1 MPYKIKSI
9 QTKLF
14 NLPLNNP
21 LLDSTHGLMRDFQL
35 ILTIIKDSHDNYG
48 IGYTYTVG
56 QNGHAIFKL
65 YKA

>member
-1 MPYKIKSI
+1 MPYNIKSI

-35 ILTIIKDSHDNYG
+35 ILTIIEDSHGNYG
-48 IGYTYTVG
+48 CLLYTSPSPRDRG
-56 QNGHAIFKL
+56 
-65 YKA
+65 

>member
-35 ILTIIKDSHDNYG
+35 ILTIIEDSHG
-48 IGYTYTVG
+48 
-56 QNGHAIFKL
+56 
-65 YKA
+65 